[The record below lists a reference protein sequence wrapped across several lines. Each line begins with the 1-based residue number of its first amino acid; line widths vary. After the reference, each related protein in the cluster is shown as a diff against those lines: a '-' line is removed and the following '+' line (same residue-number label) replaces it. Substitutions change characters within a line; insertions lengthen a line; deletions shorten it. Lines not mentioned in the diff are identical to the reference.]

1 MTKSRNIFSKK
12 PEEVTVLGVATEAK
26 FFLATVANVSG
37 TAGLTII
44 PDGQTTPVPKRYKIM
59 LSGKEAPSAGDRVV
73 VMKHSGT
80 CIILGAIGYPDDISS
95 DDKVSKAG
103 DTMTGPLVMAD
114 TNVSI
119 DTSTVT
125 VGASPESNTE
135 AGLLRLRDSAKT
147 IFGRLRGFF
156 GSDGRV
162 GTQMVGERTV
172 NGSLVQNILGLYV
185 NDSGNQAVGISDP
198 AAWRSALGLGTD
210 GNLPVTIRQGGSGQT
225 GTTHTTTVS
234 EILTAEEGWT
244 VTSADYWQWGKLAMV
259 QINIR
264 TTQEVTMSTDTTI
277 ATIAA
282 GKRPATVSPAQVWLS
297 TAYTAIISATGALR
311 VGKGSTGTVAADV
324 GFTFLAAYL
333 LP

>member
-12 PEEVTVLGVATEAK
+12 PEEVNVLGVATEAK

-125 VGASPESNTE
+125 VGASPERNTE

-185 NDSGNQAVGISDP
+185 NDSGNQAVGISAP

-210 GNLPVTIRQGGSGQT
+210 GNLPVTIGQGGSGQT
-225 GTTHTTTVS
+225 GVYITQEAS
-234 EILTAEEGWT
+234 EIATGAEGWN
-244 VTSADYWQWGKLAMV
+244 VTSAAYCQWGKLAMV
-259 QINIR
+259 QINIY
-264 TTQEVTMSTDTTI
+264 TTQEVTVSNDTTI
-277 ATIAA
+277 AQIAS
-282 GKRPATVSPAQVWLS
+282 GKRPVTTSSTQVWLS
-297 TAYTAIISATGALR
+297 STYHALITTNGDLHIGRSGSATL
-311 VGKGSTGTVAADV
+311 AADY